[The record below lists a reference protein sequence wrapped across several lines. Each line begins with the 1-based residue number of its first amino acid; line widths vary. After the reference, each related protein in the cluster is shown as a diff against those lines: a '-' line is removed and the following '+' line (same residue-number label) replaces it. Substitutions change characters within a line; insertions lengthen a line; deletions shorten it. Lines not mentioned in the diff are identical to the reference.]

1 VEYRRVRSIGPL
13 LFFIF
18 INDLE
23 SGVVSHIL
31 KFADD
36 VKIFGKMV
44 EVTM

>member
-1 VEYRRVRSIGPL
+1 MEYRRDRSYDL
-13 LFFIF
+13 LILIY

-36 VKIFGKMV
+36 VKIFGN
-44 EVTM
+44 